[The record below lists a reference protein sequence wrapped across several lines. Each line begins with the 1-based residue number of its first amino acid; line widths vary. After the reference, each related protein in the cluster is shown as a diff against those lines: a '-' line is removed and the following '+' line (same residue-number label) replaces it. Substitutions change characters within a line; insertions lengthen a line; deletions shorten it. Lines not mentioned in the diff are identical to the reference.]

1 MLMNKNVL
9 RLTKTINISDTTKKV
24 AAYYGIAY
32 VIANKLVTKE
42 NSSAN
47 EARIKLTNILDPIVE
62 MAIVDYDLLKNICL
76 EEITNRSKIL
86 EGSLDS
92 LNSAS
97 MLCDLYYATDSKSND
112 TIKMLN
118 DNISLIKQVGMAF
131 NVWYERTYL
140 LGE

>member
-1 MLMNKNVL
+1 MMNKNVL
-9 RLTKTINISDTTKKV
+9 RLTKVINISDTTKKV
-24 AAYYGIAY
+24 AVYYGIAY
-32 VIANKLVTKE
+32 VLANKLITKE
-42 NSSAN
+42 NSNVN
-47 EARIKLTNILDPIVE
+47 EARIKLVNILDPIVE

-76 EEITNRSKIL
+76 EEMTNRAKIM

-112 TIKMLN
+112 TIKILN
-118 DNISLIKQVGMAF
+118 DNIPLIKQVGIAF
-131 NVWYERTYL
+131 NIWYEQTYL